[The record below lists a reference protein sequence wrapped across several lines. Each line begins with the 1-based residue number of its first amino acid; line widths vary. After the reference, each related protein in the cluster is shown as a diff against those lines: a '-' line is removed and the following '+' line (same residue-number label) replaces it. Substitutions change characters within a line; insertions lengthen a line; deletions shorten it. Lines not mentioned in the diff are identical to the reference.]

1 MSEENVEIVRR
12 MYEAIGRDDWEGAF
26 RDVHPDA
33 EWETDPR
40 VPNAGIYRGR
50 EEIQRFF
57 EDQAAP
63 FEESA
68 IEPEEFFAQG
78 DHVVAFVRVRR
89 RPKGSTAE
97 VEYRIGTLWTVR
109 NGEIVRGQGFAE
121 RQKALEAAGL
131 RE

>member
-1 MSEENVEIVRR
+1 LAATIWRER
-12 MYEAIGRDDWEGAF
+12 F

-57 EDQAAP
+57 KTK
-63 FEESA
+63 
-68 IEPEEFFAQG
+68 
-78 DHVVAFVRVRR
+78 RR
-89 RPKGSTAE
+89 RSSNLRSNPRNSSPKAITWSLSSECVADQKGSTAE
-97 VEYRIGTLWTVR
+97 IEHRIGALWTVR

-121 RQKALEAAGL
+121 REKALEAAGL

>member
-1 MSEENVEIVRR
+1 MSRENVEIVQR
-12 MYEAIGRDDWEGAF
+12 MYEAIGRDDLEGAF

-63 FEESA
+63 FEQST

-78 DHVVAFVRVRR
+78 DHVVALVRVRR

-97 VEYRIGTLWTVR
+97 IEHRIGALWTVR

-121 RQKALEAAGL
+121 REKALEAAGL